1 MTPLRISAGTFFA
14 AGLAFAMSAFADQT
28 PAKKTAS
35 TARSSAPA
43 SKSAAAATVAGSTA
57 PKTAEPK
64 TDAAQQHFDSA
75 QTYQLA
81 GDFDRA
87 AQEYRRAIAIGLDHL
102 GNLRAARQDYPGA
115 EQLLQ
120 QAMAADPDNPDP
132 AVDLAI
138 TELYS
143 GDMPKAEADA
153 KAVLQKNPDHFR
165 ARALLG
171 KIDFLRGNYE
181 AAADELHT
189 ALGLATDFDIAY
201 SLALA
206 DLELKKTSLAT
217 VLFDEMKNSLPEGA
231 QLHVLIGRA
240 FLTTGYP
247 QLATKEFEHAT
258 ALDPKYPYAHFYLGL
273 ASLLSAQAPDV
284 PRGES
289 QLELS
294 KAETSLQEAIKSQ
307 PEDSRAFFYLGQC
320 YASEQQWAK
329 SANAYRSVIK
339 LTPPAQQMDGA
350 MAGAYEGLAEA
361 QRKLG
366 KEEEA
371 AAESAKAQRIR
382 ASLPKD
388 GAGAPGSGSGK
399 TTGDSNQ
406 QELHSMMLRP
416 GDSEPSDART
426 EAAYT
431 KSVSLLLGQAYHNL
445 GVINARA
452 SRYPQAAEDFSQAA
466 KWEPSIPN
474 LDRNWGVAA
483 FRAEKYDE
491 AAGPLE
497 RELSRTPNDRSIREM
512 LGICYYM
519 ADKFAES
526 AEMLRPVLDQLSD
539 NAGLLYAAGVSLVRS
554 GDAKN
559 GARVFSRMLEK
570 DQNVPAVHLML
581 GQAYAQQQNYGEA
594 LAEFARAL
602 QLDPHTAEAHYQSG
616 MVALKQGKLDTSADQ
631 FRQEL
636 SVNPGY
642 IPAEYQ
648 LGYVRLQMHQ
658 ADEAIPLLQDVVSRQ
673 PDHSDAHYELGKA
686 LLEQGKVKDAI
697 QDLETSIRQHPTD
710 YAYYQLSVAYRREG
724 RGNDAD
730 QAVVM
735 YQKLRPKPHSSQP

>member
-1 MTPLRISAGTFFA
+1 MMRLRVNGGIFVA
-14 AGLAFAMSAFADQT
+14 AALALAMSAFAAQT
-28 PAKKTAS
+28 PAKRAE
-35 TARSSAPA
+35 P
-43 SKSAAAATVAGSTA
+43 AATSTPPA
-57 PKTAEPK
+57 PKSSVPK
-64 TDAAQQHFDSA
+64 TDTAQQHFDSA

-81 GDFDRA
+81 GDFDSA
-87 AQEYRRAIAIGLDHL
+87 AKEYRRAIAIGLDHL

-120 QAMAADPDNPDP
+120 KAMATDPDDPDP

-143 GDMPKAEADA
+143 GDMAKAETDVRAM
-153 KAVLQKNPDHFR
+153 LQKHPDHFR

-171 KIDFLRGNYE
+171 KIDFLQGNYQ
-181 AAADELHT
+181 AAADELHA
-189 ALGLATDFDIAY
+189 ALGLTTDFDIAY
-201 SLALA
+201 NLALA

-240 FLTTGYP
+240 FLATSYP
-247 QLATKEFEHAT
+247 QLATREFERAA
-258 ALDPKYPYAHFYLGL
+258 ALDPKYPEVHFYLGL
-273 ASLLSAQAPDV
+273 ASVLSAQAPDV
-284 PRGES
+284 AHGES
-289 QLELS
+289 QLELA
-294 KAETSLQEAIKSQ
+294 KAETSLQEAIKRQ

-329 SANAYRSVIK
+329 AADAYRSVIR
-339 LTPPAQQMDGA
+339 LTPAAQQMDGA

-361 QRKLG
+361 LRKLG
-366 KEEEA
+366 KNEEA

-382 ASLPKD
+382 ATLQQDTASA
-388 GAGAPGSGSGK
+388 AGSDTGK
-399 TTGDSNQ
+399 ANGDSNQ
-406 QELHSMMLRP
+406 QQLRSMMMRP
-416 GDSEPSDART
+416 GASQPSDGRA

-445 GVINARA
+445 GVIDGRA
-452 SRYPQAAEDFSQAA
+452 SRNTQAAEEFSQAA
-466 KWEPSIPN
+466 KWEPSIPS

-497 RELSRTPNDRSIREM
+497 RELRRTPNDLSIREM
-512 LGICYYM
+512 LGLCDYM
-519 ADKFAES
+519 VDKFAES
-526 AEMLRPVLDQLSD
+526 AETLRPVLDQLPD

-554 GDAKN
+554 GDAKD

-581 GQAYAQQQNYGEA
+581 GQAYAQEQNYPEA
-594 LAEFARAL
+594 LTEFARAL
-602 QLDPHTAEAHYQSG
+602 QLDPHLAEAHYDSG
-616 MVALKQGKLDTSADQ
+616 MVALKQGKLDASADQ
-631 FRQEL
+631 FQQEL

-648 LGYVRLQMHQ
+648 LGYVRLEMHQ
-658 ADEAIPLLQDVVSRQ
+658 ADAAIPLLQDVVSRQ
-673 PDHSDAHYELGKA
+673 PNHSDAHYELGKA
-686 LLEQGKVKDAI
+686 LLEQGKVKDAV
-697 QDLETSIRQHPTD
+697 QDLENSIRLHPTD

-724 RGNDAD
+724 RANDAD
-730 QAVVM
+730 QAIVM
-735 YQKLRPKPHSSQP
+735 YQKLRPKPHLPRQ